1 MVGPGGG
8 RLALSL
14 GEELETPLPIA
25 AAVNAQVLRRVLRR
39 AVFFITHI
47 ARSVCSPDARE
58 RRLAGLPPRA
68 RILPSCLAGSDRHE
82 RPIA

>member
-25 AAVNAQVLRRVLRR
+25 AAVNAQVLQRVLRR
-39 AVFFITHI
+39 AVSFITLI
-47 ARSVCSPDARE
+47 ARSVCSPGAR
-58 RRLAGLPPRA
+58 
-68 RILPSCLAGSDRHE
+68 
-82 RPIA
+82 